1 MWLLGDSLSRKKKK
15 KEEEKDPTDTIAS
28 SFARH

>member
-1 MWLLGDSLSRKKKK
+1 MWLLGDSLSRKKK